1 MTTFIRQSVIV
12 PIQEL
17 FNDTTNIFEQQL
29 LRDLQSQNVRN
40 VEFEQLIPVQF
51 LLPMQLCEEDQKEIK
66 KVETFFKICKLFTF
80 FKLFNF
86 K

>member
-12 PIQEL
+12 PLQEL

-40 VEFEQLIPVQF
+40 VEFEQLIPVQL